1 MMTRPLL
8 LAIGLALA
16 IPGAVAAD
24 MSDEQKTLYALGQLV
39 ARQTAVFQLSA
50 DELATVQ
57 QGWRDAA
64 SGADSAVDMA
74 VYGPKVNALAAVRRE
89 LAARKAAEQGKAVVA
104 AAAAE
109 KGAIKADS
117 GFVYL
122 PLVEGGGAQPSGSDV
137 VRVHYR
143 GTLPDGTEFDSSY
156 KRGEPAQFG
165 VDQVIAG
172 WTEGLQLMRTGSRY
186 KFYIPAELAYGKSR
200 GPGGSLP
207 LNSTLVFEVELLG
220 VTPSN

>member
-1 MMTRPLL
+1 
-8 LAIGLALA
+8 
-16 IPGAVAAD
+16 
-24 MSDEQKTLYALGQLV
+24 
-39 ARQTAVFQLSA
+39 
-50 DELATVQ
+50 
-57 QGWRDAA
+57 
-64 SGADSAVDMA
+64 MA

-156 KRGEPAQFG
+156 KRGEATTFPLNG
-165 VDQVIAG
+165 VIKC
-172 WTEGLQLMRTGSRY
+172 WTEGVAMMKVGGKARLTC
-186 KFYIPAELAYGKSR
+186 PADTAYGER
-200 GPGGSLP
+200 GAGKVIPPGA
-207 LNSTLVFEVELLG
+207 TLIFEVELAEVVG
-220 VTPSN
+220 KQ